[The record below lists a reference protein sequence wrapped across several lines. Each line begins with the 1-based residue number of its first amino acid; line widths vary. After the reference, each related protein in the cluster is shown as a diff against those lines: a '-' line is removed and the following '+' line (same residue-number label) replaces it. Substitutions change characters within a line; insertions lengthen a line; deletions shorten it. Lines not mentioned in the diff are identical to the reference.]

1 MAEEIIIKINVSSG
15 DAQSKINEVK
25 GSTDQLGKSTKELT
39 TAQKQYEQSSKKLQA
54 ALDPLA
60 KQTQINNLLTKQA
73 EENNK
78 KAAAAALQYE
88 GATSKGS
95 KAQKQFRTQ
104 AGLQNAIL
112 LETGRLASDASFG
125 FTAIANNLSQIITLG
140 QSFVATTGSVSTSL
154 RELVKSLLGSGGLI
168 IGVQLLISFL
178 PKIIKFFEGSE
189 DAIASETEKLI
200 ENNKELDKN
209 IAKRKILGRN
219 IEEVVDSFSA
229 DFVKNIFD
237 STVYLNDVENALTE
251 ISERFESIG
260 VNNAEVL
267 KDETIA
273 TDARMQIAN
282 ELLAIFNKETEINR
296 FRKQQD
302 EEILNAKKEQR
313 KVNDRL
319 IAQASQNILRARRD
333 IDDLNK
339 DIDRLKKR
347 GVVLTPPDEGDNAR
361 RIKRF
366 KQQLLDLS
374 KTILNFSRQAEL
386 INATNAQER
395 LDIEERFAK
404 EDADRRLDVFRER
417 QALRL
422 EEFKEQVKGRENA
435 NELIKDAEAEFNES
449 MADAK
454 IEHLELLDSIDNAFV
469 TKRILLKDKEGRQ
482 LASIE
487 RNIENA
493 RIDRLDQAS
502 GVDEL
507 YYQARLKQ
515 INTDIETTRFAA
527 DDTTR
532 TEQERKQSLLELIR
546 LEDLEREIINKRQLD
561 RIEQRK
567 RIEMEYVGFA
577 QGISQLL
584 GTIAGEN
591 EALSKAALIV
601 EKGSAI
607 ADIVVNSQAAIA
619 TSLAN
624 NAMVPTV
631 LPPGIPNPAKAAS
644 TAAMLKDISR
654 VKVGAAIGI
663 ANILATT
670 ISSFS
675 QPKGGGGGA
684 GGGVEVQ
691 APAFNVVGASPVN
704 QLATAVSEA
713 SDKQEISFSFNDIDK
728 GLNTVRALE
737 TDATVFG

>member
-1 MAEEIIIKINVSSG
+1 MAEEIVIRINVSSG
-15 DAQSKINEVK
+15 EAQQQLKNTK
-25 GSTDQLGKSTKELT
+25 KSTDEL
-39 TAQKQYEQSSKKLQA
+39 AAAKRRLAKLQKQEAVDLEIVNQRIKIQR
-54 ALDPLA
+54 D
-60 KQTQINNLLTKQA
+60 INT
-73 EENNK
+73 
-78 KAAAAALQYE
+78 AAAKSELGLADA
-88 GATSKGS
+88 KGRTL
-95 KAQKQFRTQ
+95 KQMKQFRTQ

-112 LETGRLASDASFG
+112 LESGRLASDLSFG
-125 FTAIANNLSQIITLG
+125 FTAVANNLSQLVSLFGSLINTTDSVGNSLKELG
-140 QSFVATTGSVSTSL
+140 
-154 RELVKSLLGSGGLI
+154 KSLMGTGGVLLA
-168 IGVQLLISFL
+168 VQLFIAALQSKRVQDFISSLFGATEAVKKL
-178 PKIIKFFEGSE
+178 RKALSE
-189 DAIASETEKLI
+189 ATDVYGAQIGKLTTLTRLL
-200 ENNKELDKN
+200 EDK
-209 IAKRKILGRN
+209 R
-219 IEEVVDSFSA
+219 
-229 DFVKNIFD
+229 
-237 STVYLNDVENALTE
+237 LNDVQRTQVLKEIKKDNEELNVILDENGKITEESNAKIQQKIELLKVQAQTQALVKAIEQETVE
-251 ISERFESIG
+251 LLKIQNTSVAENIDVFESIFLLVRNFG
-260 VNNAEVL
+260 DLNNATTEGLVKGE
-267 KDETIA
+267 KDRQKELSKT
-273 TDARMQIAN
+273 QIVIDKLYE
-282 ELLAIFNKETEINR
+282 ELL
-296 FRKQQD
+296 
-302 EEILNAKKEQR
+302 
-313 KVNDRL
+313 KVVTFGED
-319 IAQASQNILRARRD
+319 
-333 IDDLNK
+333 K
-339 DIDRLKKR
+339 DKDK
-347 GVVLTPPDEGDNAR
+347 GER

-374 KTILNFSRQAEL
+374 KTILNFNRQAEL

-449 MADAK
+449 MANAK

-469 TKRILLKDKEGRQ
+469 TKRILLKDKEARQ

-507 YYQARLKQ
+507 YYQARLNQ

-527 DDTTR
+527 ADTTR

-624 NAMVPTV
+624 NAAIPPFLT
-631 LPPGIPNPAKAAS
+631 PGIPNPAKPAS